1 MKIYGLLEGG
11 IGVYALLLPLLMAGT
26 EPLFRIVYQNIGTSF
41 YAFSLLRFVICGLL
55 LLVSARMNFG
65 NLLLRQKKY
74 QQAIAGY
81 LLKKLTG

>member
-1 MKIYGLLEGG
+1 LKIYGLLEDG
-11 IGVYALLLPLLMAGT
+11 IGVYA
-26 EPLFRIVYQNIGTSF
+26 
-41 YAFSLLRFVICGLL
+41 L